1 MKQSIIYMAAF
12 FITFSTLFISCD
24 NDKKDKDYE
33 KVLKERDID
42 HGKYLVTSVAGCLDC
57 HSTRQ
62 FEYFSGPVKPG
73 TEGMGGQ
80 LFNHENIGMPGNVYS
95 RNITSDTATGIGNW
109 TDDEIYKTITTGIN
123 KNGDTLFPLM
133 PYHNLNQVAK
143 KDLLDI
149 IAYIRTLPP
158 ISNKVAPRQ
167 LMIPIS
173 MVYAPPKNKNQDSI
187 VVPDMTDK
195 VKYGAYLVNMV
206 DCYACHTPMN
216 EKGEYTAAFSG
227 GMQFKADKFTVFSAN
242 ITPDSATGIGSWNET
257 KFLNKFASYRDLS
270 NIMLDPGKKNSYM
283 PWSVFATMND
293 VDLSAIYAYLRSLPP
308 INHKVDKYPPDVK

>member
-1 MKQSIIYMAAF
+1 MRQSKILIAF
-12 FITFSTLFISCD
+12 IFATFSATFTSCD
-24 NDKKDKDYE
+24 NDKNDKDYD
-33 KVLKERDID
+33 KVVKEREIE

-62 FEYFSGPVKPG
+62 FEYFSGPIKPG
-73 TEGMGGQ
+73 TEGMGGHS
-80 LFNHENIGMPGNVYS
+80 FNHDNVGMPGNIYA
-95 RNITSDTATGIGNW
+95 RNITSDSATGIGTW

-133 PYHNLNQVAK
+133 PYHNLNKVAK

-149 IAYIRTLPP
+149 ITYIRTLKP
-158 ISNKVAPRQ
+158 ISNKVPPRQ

-173 MVYAPPKNKNQDSI
+173 KVYTSPKNKNQDSI

-206 DCYACHTPMN
+206 DCFACHTPRN
-216 EKGEYTAAFSG
+216 EKGELAAPFSG
-227 GMQFKADKFTVFSAN
+227 GMQFKTDKFTVYSAN
-242 ITPDSATGIGSWNET
+242 ITPDSATGIGAWNEA
-257 KFLNKFASYRDLS
+257 KFLNKFASYRDQS
-270 NIMLDPGKKNSYM
+270 NVMIDPGKKNSYM
-283 PWSVFATMND
+283 PWSVFCTMND

-308 INHKVDKYPPDVK
+308 VSHHVDKYPLDVK